1 MMDIDFHSNYVI
13 HTANL
18 VKRFNE
24 LPPKV
29 NRWLVEEELR
39 SNYEGSEMQK
49 KSIAEFEVR
58 RLDMKYFALLDKGI
72 KKKPEKNNKLKASKL
87 IDIDF

>member
-1 MMDIDFHSNYVI
+1 
-13 HTANL
+13 
-18 VKRFNE
+18 
-24 LPPKV
+24 
-29 NRWLVEEELR
+29 VEEELR
-39 SNYEGSEMQK
+39 STAEGSEMQK

-72 KKKPEKNNKLKASKL
+72 KKKPDKSKFKGASKN